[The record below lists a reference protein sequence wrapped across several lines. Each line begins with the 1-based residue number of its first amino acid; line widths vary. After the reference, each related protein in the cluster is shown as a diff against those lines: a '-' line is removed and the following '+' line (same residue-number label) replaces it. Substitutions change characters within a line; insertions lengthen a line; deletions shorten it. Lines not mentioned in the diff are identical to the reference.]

1 MQALKDRIRKDG
13 LALGTEIVKVDSF
26 LNHQIDVGFLDRLG
40 EEMGRRFAEERIDK
54 ILTVEASG
62 IAVACACARYL
73 GYPPVV
79 FAKKATPGTMTGDFY
94 GAEVM
99 SFTKKIVSI
108 IRISKEYLRA
118 GENVLILDDFLAHG
132 EAAVG
137 LTRLVEQADA
147 RIVGVGAVIEKKF
160 QGGARRLRER
170 SVRVESLAVIER
182 IEDGEIFF
190 E

>member
-1 MQALKDRIRKDG
+1 MQILKDRIRKDG

-26 LNHQIDVGFLDRLG
+26 LNHQIDVAFLERLG
-40 EEMGRRFAEERIDK
+40 EDMGRRFAEEKIDK

-62 IAVACACARYL
+62 IAVACMCARRL

-79 FAKKATPGTMTGDFY
+79 FAKKATPGTMTGDCY
-94 GAEVM
+94 SAEVM
-99 SFTKKIVSI
+99 SFTKKTVSI

-118 GENVLILDDFLAHG
+118 DERILIVDDFLAYG

-137 LTRLVEQADA
+137 LTRLVEQAKA
-147 RIVGVGAVIEKKF
+147 RVVGIGVVIEKKF
-160 QGGARRLRER
+160 QGGAQHLRER
-170 SVRVESLAVIER
+170 GFRVESLAVIEK